1 MVTPLKKNVTFTTV
15 SWTDVSL
22 RISAGQQVLLYFI
35 SVVGAQD
42 AVCDRTELS
51 AVLWETPRSPERTEP
66 GARAPAQLPHP
77 APARPHEVQTHMSPK
92 AINFYNHF
100 Y

>member
-1 MVTPLKKNVTFTTV
+1 MAVVTPLEKNVTFTTV

-51 AVLWETPRSPERTEP
+51 TVLWETPRSPERTEP
-66 GARAPAQLPHP
+66 GARRAPQLPHP
-77 APARPHEVQTHMSPK
+77 APA
-92 AINFYNHF
+92 
-100 Y
+100 